1 MKTGI
6 VAAIMMLAFCV
17 ATGNAAE
24 AGMSH
29 AKLSKLGLASMA
41 PASDAAGMEV
51 RGQGKVFIS
60 GAHIALSGPSSSSN
74 SFGAG
79 VERTPRALAFG
90 NGASLSEY
98 SILVSG
104 GQFFSFNAIAIGSAA
119 AYAP

>member
-6 VAAIMMLAFCV
+6 VAAILMLAFCV
-17 ATGNAAE
+17 ANGNAAE
-24 AGMSH
+24 TGMSH
-29 AKLSKLGLASMA
+29 AKLSNLGLASMS

-60 GAHIALSGPSSSSN
+60 GAHIALSGPSSASN
-74 SFGAG
+74 SFGAS

-90 NGASLSEY
+90 TGTSLSEY
-98 SILVSG
+98 NILSG
-104 GQFFSFNAIAIGSAA
+104 GQFFSFNAIANGGAA